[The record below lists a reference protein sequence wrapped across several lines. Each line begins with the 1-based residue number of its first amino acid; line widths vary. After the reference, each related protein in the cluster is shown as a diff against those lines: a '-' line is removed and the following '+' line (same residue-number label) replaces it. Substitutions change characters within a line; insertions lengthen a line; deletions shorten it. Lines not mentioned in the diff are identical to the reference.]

1 MSSLER
7 AVELAA
13 RYHAGQ
19 LQRNGIPY
27 LLHPLH
33 VMEQVES
40 IPAKIV
46 AVLHDVVEDTP
57 LTLEDLRAEGFNTE
71 VVEAVRLVT
80 KLEDVSYE
88 DYIDALA
95 HNSLARTVKLADLRH
110 NIDLTRLDEVRDY
123 DLERARRYHQA
134 ILKLEQAG
142 K

>member
-1 MSSLER
+1 MPSLVR

-80 KLEDVSYE
+80 KLDDVSYE

-95 HNSLARTVKLADLRH
+95 HNPLARTVKLADLRH
-110 NIDLTRLDEVRDY
+110 NIDLTRLDEVKDN
-123 DLERARRYHQA
+123 DLERARQYHQA
-134 ILKLEQAG
+134 ILKLEQAA